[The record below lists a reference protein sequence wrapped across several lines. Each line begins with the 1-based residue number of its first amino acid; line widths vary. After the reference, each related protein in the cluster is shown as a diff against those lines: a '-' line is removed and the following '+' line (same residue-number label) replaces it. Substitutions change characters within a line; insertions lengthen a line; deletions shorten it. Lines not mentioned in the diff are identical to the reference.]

1 MQLFL
6 AEVSIIWCSRIMQ
19 IIHLIY
25 FKYLNLI
32 AFLYYTDFLNSSV
45 LLQLPHKWRNKVR
58 RSILSAS
65 FQCQTKFQF
74 PIQSV
79 SPWCLQHRFSLSVRY
94 LQEVK
99 IIQHTSRAWS
109 ILLLYALSSIL
120 TFDAFLALLN
130 ILLSRTL
137 YRHAFATLS
146 LLSQVDAICHL
157 FSTNFSHFIWHQRS
171 IWHLLPWNTP
181 IDILTGIGK

>member
-1 MQLFL
+1 MVKSYCFSRLQRFSKLFCI
-6 AEVSIIWCSRIMQ
+6 V
-19 IIHLIY
+19 
-25 FKYLNLI
+25 
-32 AFLYYTDFLNSSV
+32 AF
-45 LLQLPHKWRNKVR
+45 PHKWRNKVR

-94 LQEVK
+94 LQKVK

-120 TFDAFLALLN
+120 TSDDFLALLN

-146 LLSQVDAICHL
+146 LLSQVDDICYL
-157 FSTNFSHFIWHQRS
+157 FSINFSHF
-171 IWHLLPWNTP
+171 HLTP
-181 IDILTGIGK
+181 EILMTLTALEHPC